1 MIVYSRRRNAEV
13 AEPADALDSKSSG
26 LNTRVGSTPTFC
38 TLKNP
43 KVQQICYLRV
53 LFFELFIILPK

>member
-1 MIVYSRRRNAEV
+1 MVYSQLRNAEV

-38 TLKNP
+38 TA
-43 KVQQICYLRV
+43 LRPEHTA
-53 LFFELFIILPK
+53 LSCSFGFFAFLIKSIE